1 MNPGIGRILLVAG
14 ALAIASVVGFASHSS
29 AQGSSPVDVIKL
41 AEASQTEQ
49 KKRTVAPRQST
60 PRQATPRQ
68 ATPRQATQRQAT
80 PKREAAPRRTVT
92 PKREAA
98 PRRTVTPKREAAP
111 RRTVTPKREAAPKR
125 TVTPK
130 REATP
135 RRTVTPKREATP
147 KVVSPKEGSPRVGS
161 GGPGLRA
168 IGPRSTGRVSVRG
181 QNFTVWRGSHRVRYG
196 NRWRTFGALSALS
209 VLIIGG
215 STYYPYAYLS
225 APEPVCEGET
235 EDGCTLQWQEVETL
249 EGPRE
254 FQCVAYCPWQ

>member
-1 MNPGIGRILLVAG
+1 MNPGIGRILLVAS
-14 ALAIASVVGFASHSS
+14 ALAVASVVGFASHSS
-29 AQGSSPVDVIKL
+29 AQGSSPSGVIKL

-49 KKRTVAPRQST
+49 KRTVAPKQGT
-60 PRQATPRQ
+60 PRQAAPRQTTPRQ
-68 ATPRQATQRQAT
+68 A
-80 PKREAAPRRTVT
+80 
-92 PKREAA
+92 
-98 PRRTVTPKREAAP
+98 
-111 RRTVTPKREAAPKR
+111 TPKREAAPKR

-147 KVVSPKEGSPRVGS
+147 KRTATPKREATPKRTATPKREVTPKRTVTPKREVTPKVVSPKEGSPRVGS

-168 IGPRSTGRVSVRG
+168 IGTGSTGRVSVRG

-209 VLIIGG
+209 VLVIGG
-215 STYYPYAYLS
+215 ATYYPYAYLS

-249 EGPRE
+249 EGPRV

>member
-1 MNPGIGRILLVAG
+1 MGIQETFMNPKIGRILLATG
-14 ALAIASVVGFASHSS
+14 ALAIASVIGFASHSL
-29 AQGSSPVDVIKL
+29 AQGSSPVGVIKL

-49 KKRTVAPRQST
+49 KKRTVAPKQVT
-60 PRQATPRQ
+60 PRQATPNRI
-68 ATPRQATQRQAT
+68 
-80 PKREAAPRRTVT
+80 VT
-92 PKREAA
+92 PKREAT
-98 PRRTVTPKREAAP
+98 PRQ
-111 RRTVTPKREAAPKR
+111 

-135 RRTVTPKREATP
+135 NRTVTPKREATP
-147 KVVSPKEGSPRVGS
+147 KVVSPREGSPRVGS

-168 IGPRSTGRVSVRG
+168 IGTGSTSRVSVRG
-181 QNFTVWRGSHRVRYG
+181 QNYTVWRGSHRVRYG

-209 VLIIGG
+209 VLFIGG
-215 STYYPYAYLS
+215 ATYYPYAYLS

-249 EGPRE
+249 EGPRV

>member
-1 MNPGIGRILLVAG
+1 MNPGMGRMLLVAG
-14 ALAIASVVGFASHSS
+14 ALAVASVVGFASHSS
-29 AQGSSPVDVIKL
+29 AQGSSPVGVIKL

-49 KKRTVAPRQST
+49 KRTVAPRQST
-60 PRQATPRQ
+60 PRQSTP
-68 ATPRQATQRQAT
+68 RQAT

-111 RRTVTPKREAAPKR
+111 KRTVTPKREATPRR